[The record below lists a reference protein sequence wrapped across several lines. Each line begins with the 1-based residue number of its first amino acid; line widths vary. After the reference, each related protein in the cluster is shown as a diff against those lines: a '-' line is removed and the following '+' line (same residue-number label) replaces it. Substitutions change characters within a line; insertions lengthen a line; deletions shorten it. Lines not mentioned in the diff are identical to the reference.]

1 MVRKNDICMDE
12 SGEIARWCHLM
23 PELPE
28 VETVKAALV
37 PVMTGATIINAEIC
51 RPDLRFPLPPHLAS
65 FLDGAV
71 VDYVHRRAKIILIGA
86 KSQVMMLHLGMSGSV
101 RITDHKPNIR
111 PHDHLEITVDNNGKS
126 YWITYNDPRRFGY
139 IDLVP
144 ETEFQV
150 HKAIAQLGPEPVPVS
165 ASFAQDQDLLDLS
178 YLNEALSAV
187 QSPIKS
193 FLLDQRKI
201 AGLGNIYVCEALYR
215 AGISPRRR
223 AASIKGK
230 RAERLLPAIQNVLTE
245 AIAQGG
251 TSLRDHKQPDGKL
264 GYFVQ
269 SLDVYGR
276 QGAPCHRCETPIRQ
290 ITQSGRSTFYCP
302 SCQR

>member
-1 MVRKNDICMDE
+1 
-12 SGEIARWCHLM
+12 M

-28 VETVKAALV
+28 VETVKAALA
-37 PVMTGATIINAEIC
+37 PVMTGATITKAEIR
-51 RPDLRFPLPPHLAS
+51 RPDLRFPLPPDLAS

-86 KSQVMMLHLGMSGSV
+86 RGRVMMLHLGMSGSV
-101 RITDHKPNIR
+101 RITNHKPNVR
-111 PHDHLEITVDNNGKS
+111 PHDHLEIAVNHKGDD
-126 YWITYNDPRRFGY
+126 YWISYNDPRRFGY
-139 IDLVP
+139 IDLVAEADFESHP
-144 ETEFQV
+144 S
-150 HKAIAQLGPEPVPVS
+150 IAHLGPEPLPD
-165 ASFAQDQDLLDLS
+165 ATPLAQAKGLLDLH
-178 YLNEALSAV
+178 YLNQALDKG

-193 FLLDQRKI
+193 FLLDQRNI

-230 RAERLLPAIQNVLTE
+230 RAERLLPAIQNVLKE
-245 AIAQGG
+245 AISQGG

-264 GYFVQ
+264 GYFTQ

-276 QGAPCHRCETPIRQ
+276 QGAPCHKCKSPIKQ